1 MLLLILSTLI
11 LIVDMAL
18 GDFKSFFE
26 GLGLI
31 DLSTC
36 LTIEIIIGGPSTF
49 YDWSIFEDK
58 VGFIADG
65 GACKEEMPELL
76 LLALLSLL
84 IEMADPPF
92 NELLFL

>member
-1 MLLLILSTLI
+1 
-11 LIVDMAL
+11 MAL

-76 LLALLSLL
+76 PELLKMKLLLALLSLL